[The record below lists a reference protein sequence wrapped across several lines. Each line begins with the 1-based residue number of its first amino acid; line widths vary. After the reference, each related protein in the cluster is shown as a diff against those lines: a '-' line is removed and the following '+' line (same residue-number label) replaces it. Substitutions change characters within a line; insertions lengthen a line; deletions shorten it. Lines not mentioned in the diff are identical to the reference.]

1 MNWWPA
7 DCGKPGILF
16 EDVISFIFNQQRS
29 TAMSQDVAAP
39 IIRILKTATCSNL
52 TNKST
57 LGYHIGCN
65 DQSEICFRI
74 SSNSGGGYFS
84 TNWIPLKA
92 ILSAMEQAPKPLT
105 SFALMPLFAGK
116 SINTQSFLWATL
128 LAEGLVQRDAE
139 NPRVYVA
146 CPLDAF
152 QAEMDLLIASDT
164 NLPVPA
170 QITGKGVI
178 KNKRLVVDPATL
190 IKPRSRGRPKKSKS
204 AATKP

>member
-1 MNWWPA
+1 MP
-7 DCGKPGILF
+7 DP
-16 EDVISFIFNQQRS
+16 
-29 TAMSQDVAAP
+29 SQDSSTP
-39 IIRILKTATCSNL
+39 THLNPLRIIKIGTCPTL
-52 TNKST
+52 TGKST

-65 DQSEICFRI
+65 DQAEIFFRMA
-74 SSNSGGGYFS
+74 SNSGGGYFS
-84 TNWIPLKA
+84 TDWIHLKA

-105 SFALMPLFAGK
+105 SFALMPLFVGK
-116 SINTQSFLWATL
+116 SINTQSFLWAAL
-128 LAEGLVQRDAE
+128 LTEGLVQRDAE

-178 KNKRLVVDPATL
+178 KNKRQVVDPATF
-190 IKPRSRGRPKKSKS
+190 IKPRSRGRPKK
-204 AATKP
+204 TKPVSRPS